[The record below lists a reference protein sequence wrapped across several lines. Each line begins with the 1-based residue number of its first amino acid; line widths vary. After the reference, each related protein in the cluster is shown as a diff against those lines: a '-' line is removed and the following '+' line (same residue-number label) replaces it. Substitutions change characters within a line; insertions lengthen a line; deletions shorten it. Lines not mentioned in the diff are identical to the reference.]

1 MSPAKMSAVEEEQ
14 FVRQEIEHFLASI
27 TTLTGLSE
35 QDFAT
40 LRSLA
45 PVCQPWADDIASQ
58 IREHLLALPDG
69 ERYLNTYLNG
79 DLAGW
84 YRSLFEV
91 TDVDAFWAKQMD
103 LAVFHVRHDVPNEIV
118 VGLAPRWIEISNL
131 YAHRYLEG
139 DQVLACMRVLTRVL
153 GGTIAVMVRMREMV
167 MLHTFMETTGFSQ
180 TLIQRL
186 WENAITTF
194 TDRLRSIEAEYF
206 RERGKA

>member
-1 MSPAKMSAVEEEQ
+1 MSPAKMSAAEEEQ
-14 FVRQEIEHFLASI
+14 FIRQEIEHFLMTI
-27 TTLTGLSE
+27 TTLTGLNA
-35 QDFAT
+35 QDFET

-45 PVCQPWADDIASQ
+45 PTCQPWAEEIAAQ
-58 IREHLLALPDG
+58 IRERLLELPGG
-69 ERYLNTYLNG
+69 ERYLTTYLGG

-118 VGLAPRWIEISNL
+118 VGLAPRWIEISNV

-139 DQVLACMRVLTRVL
+139 PQVLDCIRVVTRVL
-153 GGTIAVMVRMREMV
+153 GATIAVMVRMREMV
-167 MLHTFMETTGFSQ
+167 MFHTFMETTGFSQ

-194 TDRLRSIEAEYF
+194 TDRLRSIEANYF